1 MRVKLHIH
9 RRAYKHK
16 PKDSGRINN
25 EITEAVSEVT
35 PRELAKLVGQE
46 GRTAVLATMNGKR
59 SKNNM
64 EQQQVLMLDFDN
76 KDDNTKKKTT
86 GIFYHSIE
94 QTLEDEFIKENASF
108 IYKTFSH
115 TDTWERF
122 RVVFVLDEPLVNN
135 EEVKSAYQYLMD
147 KYPNA
152 DKATKDSS
160 RIFFGGTEY
169 IEVNFENVLEKS
181 IFPEIEEV
189 EVKKRKP
196 RKAKKTPV
204 MSFDDFEEE
213 IPTWKL
219 IKAGEKSLV
228 AQRWKK
234 YGEGKSFQNETQ
246 SWNFYRSLDMAE
258 MLGVK
263 GNPFHNIL
271 EYDANPSASIWKPED
286 SDSYLYTCLNEQGK
300 NGNNRSYDI
309 IQIVQK
315 LLDSSNIYAEQYLAE
330 TTGIDFNV
338 SEEFV
343 RIQAEAERFKA
354 ILLSDNFKEQHPEMW
369 KIFGRYDYAVHVNA
383 IIDIFKSQLYE
394 YDGEVQCLTWMS
406 VDNIAKRLNVSK
418 MKASN
423 LLNLITLVNIT
434 DKLDE
439 DQIPES
445 LLEILETNRTHV
457 KDNDGKLVERKKER
471 KYRSNVYK
479 LGELIANFTNI
490 EERCV
495 VLTEK
500 GFTMKGLSK
509 EWVYRTFGE
518 KEANRIYPQ
527 DKDRTVSKQSEDI
540 TMMIHKVVVEEI
552 QEHGYVI
559 VNELKDKLHRAYG
572 SMNWTDYKYKQAEAE
587 LLDGYDL
594 KKISLTNQL
603 KDEYGITHLAPTARP
618 KILIYD

>member
-1 MRVKLHIH
+1 MKVELHIH
-9 RRAYKHK
+9 NKAYKHK
-16 PKDSGRINN
+16 PKNAGKINN

-59 SKNNM
+59 TKNNM

-76 KDDNTKKKTT
+76 KDDDTKKKTT
-86 GIFYHSIE
+86 GIFYQSIE

-169 IEVNFENVLEKS
+169 TEINFENILDKS
-181 IFPEIEEV
+181 IFPEVKEV

-196 RKAKKTPV
+196 RKAKKAPV
-204 MSFDDFEEE
+204 ISFDDFEEE

-228 AQRWKK
+228 TQRWKK

-246 SWNFYRSLDMAE
+246 AWNFYRSLDMAE

-263 GNPFHNIL
+263 GSPFHNIL
-271 EYDANPSASIWKPED
+271 EYDANPSAGIWKPED

-309 IQIVQK
+309 IQILQK
-315 LLDSSNIYAEQYLAE
+315 LLDSSYIYAEQYLAE
-330 TTGIDFNV
+330 TTGVDFNV

-343 RIQAEAERFKA
+343 RIQAEAERFKS

-369 KIFGRYDYAVHVNA
+369 KMFGRYDYAVHINA

-394 YDGEVQCLTWMS
+394 YDGEVQCLSWVS

-418 MKASN
+418 GKASN
-423 LLNLITLVNIT
+423 LLNLITLANIT

-457 KDNDGKLVERKKER
+457 KDNDGELVKRKKER

-479 LGELIANFTNI
+479 LGELIENFTNI

-527 DKDRTVSKQSEDI
+527 DKDRAVSKQSEDI

-618 KILIYD
+618 KILVLN